1 MIKKILVLF
10 SIFIIFSPIY
20 AQNYSDGQYIATTE
34 IRINHHFCPASMK
47 SKIRFKI
54 NGNKVIGRI
63 SSKDKDEYNNKCC
76 LMSLNR
82 GFFGTLSSNGYLQTS
97 SNRNSCSDW
106 AKITGYIKNELFLTI
121 WDDSQTLYYGKI
133 SFSKVNDLLSPKKTS
148 SNNSY
153 YKWEL
158 QFKELDLVNRMKIQ
172 EYLSLKGHYK
182 SIVDGIY
189 GKGTNNALQKYL
201 KVINPEIKFSKYKEK
216 TELLDIV
223 YKADQLS
230 KKCLNINNPFK
241 SDNKVKVLFEN
252 NLGVDVEVFW
262 IDFTGNPNSYGTYKR
277 NKIYGMNTFLT
288 HSFKFI
294 SKKTKNCLGFKT
306 IQKGDNGKKINIGF

>member
-10 SIFIIFSPIY
+10 PIFIIFSPIY

-106 AKITGYIKNELFLTI
+106 AKITGYIKNELFLTMMLI
-121 WDDSQTLYYGKI
+121 ASMNTVKHHNLSCEE
-133 SFSKVNDLLSPKKTS
+133 SFFENFAK
-148 SNNSY
+148 
-153 YKWEL
+153 
-158 QFKELDLVNRMKIQ
+158 
-172 EYLSLKGHYK
+172 
-182 SIVDGIY
+182 
-189 GKGTNNALQKYL
+189 
-201 KVINPEIKFSKYKEK
+201 KEK
-216 TELLDIV
+216 TFTFKIIMVLLIFNV
-223 YKADQLS
+223 
-230 KKCLNINNPFK
+230 IP
-241 SDNKVKVLFEN
+241 
-252 NLGVDVEVFW
+252 W
-262 IDFTGNPNSYGTYKR
+262 
-277 NKIYGMNTFLT
+277 
-288 HSFKFI
+288 
-294 SKKTKNCLGFKT
+294 
-306 IQKGDNGKKINIGF
+306 